1 MGMNIE
7 KSVGFGSLIWS
18 SLFTPSGLE
27 DNLRPGVS
35 CFPDEERM
43 TRQRAFLTSLVI
55 FLGVVAC
62 SQTVANTGGPKTAA
76 SASVTTDKA
85 RWTGN
90 FRSIGGERASLTDT
104 TREKSYGTVRWTP
117 SAVPTQSVIDLSFN
131 YGGTERELSWSIL
144 LGACGAATLPV
155 VPMSILPE
163 LELNGVGAVKL
174 TATLNTEMPT
184 SGTYHIDIYRDR
196 TGDVETLV
204 ACSNLK
210 YSAG

>member
-1 MGMNIE
+1 MNIE
-7 KSVGFGSLIWS
+7 KSARFGSLFWRCAVYFVEVGGY
-18 SLFTPSGLE
+18 SLARIG
-27 DNLRPGVS
+27 R
-35 CFPDEERM
+35 FPDAVRM
-43 TRQRAFLTSLVI
+43 TRHRAFLTFLVI
-55 FLGVVAC
+55 FLGVAAC
-62 SQTVANTGGPKTAA
+62 SQAVATGGGVRT
-76 SASVTTDKA
+76 SETESVGTGNA
-85 RWTGN
+85 RWTGS

-104 TREKSYGTVRWTP
+104 TRERSYGTVRWTP
-117 SAVPTQSVIDLSFN
+117 SGVATQSVIDLSFN

-196 TGDVETLV
+196 SGDVETLV